1 MQRFKYFLCKKR
13 ILCLFLIRGDY
24 DMKGK
29 RAQAAMEF
37 LMTYG
42 WAILIILVA
51 IAALAYFGVLNPT
64 RYVADICTL
73 PVPMACR
80 DFSVSESNG
89 LQIVFVNGDAEE
101 ITITQIEATAE
112 GYECDSG
119 AITETVAS
127 GESVIL
133 TVDADDCSMS
143 ATQDKVKTPLK
154 ISYTAKSGLDKVITG
169 EIYSKIA
176 E

>member
-1 MQRFKYFLCKKR
+1 
-13 ILCLFLIRGDY
+13 
-24 DMKGK
+24 MKGK

-80 DFSVSESNG
+80 DFSVSETNG

-101 ITITQIEATAE
+101 IDITRIEATAE
-112 GYECDSG
+112 GYKCDSDVLTG
-119 AITETVAS
+119 DDIVSVAS

-133 TVDADDCSMS
+133 TVDAGDCSMS

-154 ISYTAKSGLDKVITG
+154 ISYTAKSGLQKVITG

>member
-1 MQRFKYFLCKKR
+1 
-13 ILCLFLIRGDY
+13 
-24 DMKGK
+24 
-29 RAQAAMEF
+29 
-37 LMTYG
+37 
-42 WAILIILVA
+42 
-51 IAALAYFGVLNPT
+51 
-64 RYVADICTL
+64 
-73 PVPMACR
+73 MACR
-80 DFSVSESNG
+80 DFSVSGSNG

-101 ITITQIEATAE
+101 ITITRIEATAE

-127 GESVIL
+127 GQSVIL
-133 TVDADDCSMS
+133 KVAPNLCSSLS

-154 ISYTAKSGLDKVITG
+154 VSYTAKSGLDKVITG

>member
-1 MQRFKYFLCKKR
+1 
-13 ILCLFLIRGDY
+13 
-24 DMKGK
+24 MKGK

-119 AITETVAS
+119 VITETVAS

-133 TVDADDCSMS
+133 EVAPGLCTSLS

-154 ISYTAKSGLDKVITG
+154 VSYTAKSGLDKVITG